1 MTWLL
6 RIILLCGVLPLV
18 LASEAAPSGNATEKE
33 HASIHLA
40 TIKFDYVKQP
50 LIIAVFIFAAG
61 IAKLAFHH
69 AEFISSRVPESC
81 LLIILGIIV
90 GAIMSQTMESANCT
104 QPQPEVGGNV
114 SELADVN
121 VEHREP
127 KQAISMTSSLFFL
140 CLLPPII
147 LESAYSL
154 HDRTFFENVGS
165 VIIFA
170 VIGTVLNCFL
180 IGPSLYAASSLG
192 GMGSLHLG
200 LMPCLVFSA
209 IIVAV
214 DPVAVLAIFQEVG
227 VNNVLYFL
235 VFGESLFNDAVTV
248 VLYNMMQEFNKME
261 TIPPIEVV
269 KGLVSFFIVSLGGL
283 FIGIFFGV
291 LTAIITKYTSTV
303 RVVEPLAVFVL
314 AYISYL
320 VAELFHFS
328 GIIGLIG
335 CGLTQAHYAFH
346 NISQKS
352 HTTITYFSK
361 MQSALSDCIIFLFLG
376 IGLFNC
382 EIMNLSHW
390 RWELILWT
398 LFLCLLYRF
407 LVVFCL
413 TWIINRS
420 NRMRKIKNV
429 EKFIMAYGGLRGAVA
444 FSLVDLLSHED
455 FKENKD
461 IFMTTCLALIFFT
474 VFVQGISIKP
484 LVRLLQIKL
493 QEEQDLKLV
502 EEINS
507 HVIDHVMAG
516 IEEILGEHGENYF
529 REIIEYY
536 NRKFFKVWLM
546 KEPVS
551 MDEQIMS
558 CFEEIAL
565 QQHFENL
572 QGSAMINSKY
582 GNLDFPWLHQEEN
595 NAAEDESDE
604 NSDSSDDLVLPAVT
618 VRQALAPDKLPTGY
632 WDEENDR
639 LKNFL
644 ESKKK
649 QPGMKR
655 KSIVPAFLRKP
666 EISQD
671 PTVQELKNIFTP
683 SYRDVQHRKLDKNL
697 KDDSS
702 TNLLRYL
709 QDKQFRNRRM
719 SRAVFKGSKS
729 NSPFGSSK
737 ALNKALHHRGVVE
750 NYKRRLSL
758 AVPERPKF
766 QRDRSPSDVTNLRG
780 ANLDNFIDGNSLLPD
795 PRLRTVPEDQP
806 DKHYIKNEIHRKSP
820 DRIHEENE
828 RPPRRFDK
836 GSPKGDKAH
845 KRPLLSQTKSMFTS
859 ISEEVHTEEEEEEE
873 EGENPPSK
881 VTERLNGGQGQSGSD
896 PDLLKRN
903 NSLEQTPSGI
913 RKASYNKAMS
923 DPTSETV
930 ELKSYKKKEQ

>member
-1 MTWLL
+1 MT
-6 RIILLCGVLPLV
+6 RIFWILLLCGLVSVVLSSSNV
-18 LASEAAPSGNATEKE
+18 LSSNDTSTENETKKE
-33 HASIHLA
+33 ENHASIHLA

-50 LIIAVFIFAAG
+50 LIISVFIFAAG

-90 GAIMSQTMESANCT
+90 GAIMSQTTDSSACKTFNESAFYH
-104 QPQPEVGGNV
+104 
-114 SELADVN
+114 
-121 VEHREP
+121 VEQRP
-127 KQAISMTSSLFFL
+127 AISMTSSLFFL

-180 IGPSLYAASSLG
+180 IGPTLFAASALG
-192 GMGSLHLG
+192 AMGSLELE
-200 LMPCLVFSA
+200 LKPCLVFSA

-261 TIPPIEVV
+261 HVPLIEVV

-291 LTAIITKYTSTV
+291 LTAIITKYTGTV

-328 GIIGLIG
+328 GIISLIG
-335 CGLTQAHYAFH
+335 CGLMQAHYAFH

-352 HTTITYFSK
+352 RTTITYFSK
-361 MQSALSDCIIFLFLG
+361 MQSSLSDCMIFLFLG

-382 EIMNLSHW
+382 EILNPNHW
-390 RWELILWT
+390 SWQLILWT
-398 LFLCLLYRF
+398 LLLCLLYRF
-407 LVVFCL
+407 IVVFGL
-413 TWIINRS
+413 TCIINRS
-420 NRMRKIKNV
+420 NRMRKILNV

-444 FSLVDLLSHED
+444 FSLVDLLEHGD
-455 FKENKD
+455 FQKNTKD
-461 IFMTTCLALIFFT
+461 MFMTTCLALIFFT

-484 LVRLLQIKL
+484 LVRFLQINL
-493 QEEQDLKLV
+493 QEEKDLKLS

-529 REIIEYY
+529 REILEYY
-536 NRKFFKVWLM
+536 NRKYFKNWLM
-546 KEPVS
+546 KDPTS
-551 MDEQIMS
+551 IDEQIMS

-582 GNLDFPWLHQEEN
+582 GNVDFPWLHQEEN
-595 NAAEDESDE
+595 GFQEEVSDDEVS
-604 NSDSSDDLVLPAVT
+604 NNSDDLVLPAVT
-618 VRQALAPDKLPTGY
+618 IDQPLMPKQLPSGY
-632 WDEENDR
+632 WDEENER
-639 LKNFL
+639 LRQFL
-644 ESKKK
+644 DSKLK
-649 QPGMKR
+649 QSGAKR
-655 KSIVPAFLRKP
+655 KSIVPAFLRTKQ
-666 EISQD
+666 EISQQ
-671 PTVQELKNIFTP
+671 PTAQELKNVFVP
-683 SYRDVQHRKLDKNL
+683 SYREVRHRKLDKNL
-697 KDDSS
+697 KDESS
-702 TNLLRYL
+702 TDLLRYL
-709 QDKQFRNRRM
+709 RDKQSRNRRM
-719 SRAVFKGSKS
+719 SRAVFKDSKTNTPLGS
-729 NSPFGSSK
+729 
-737 ALNKALHHRGVVE
+737 NKALHHRGVVE

-758 AVPERPKF
+758 AVPERPRF
-766 QRDRSPSDVTNLRG
+766 QRGRSPSDVTNLRG
-780 ANLDNFIDGNSLLPD
+780 ANLESFMDGNALVPNPILKPMEEVNQKHRVENETSPKNSD
-795 PRLRTVPEDQP
+795 RRQGAKEKRKRLR
-806 DKHYIKNEIHRKSP
+806 KSKSES
-820 DRIHEENE
+820 D
-828 RPPRRFDK
+828 
-836 GSPKGDKAH
+836 SPQ
-845 KRPLLSQTKSMFTS
+845 KRPFLDKTKSIFSS
-859 ISEEVHTEEEEEEE
+859 ISEEDTDKEESKEKQAQSLNSSQGHTES
-873 EGENPPSK
+873 N
-881 VTERLNGGQGQSGSD
+881 
-896 PDLLKRN
+896 PDLSTRDSTGEPN
-903 NSLEQTPSGI
+903 AN
-913 RKASYNKAMS
+913 RKPSYNKAMS

-930 ELKSYKKKEQ
+930 ELKSYKKKED

>member
-1 MTWLL
+1 MTCFL
-6 RIILLCGVLPLV
+6 RIILLCGVLSLV
-18 LASEAAPSGNATEKE
+18 LASEAPSTGNKTEKE

-90 GAIMSQTMESANCT
+90 GAIMSQTESANCK
-104 QPQPEVGGNV
+104 QPELEGNA
-114 SELADVN
+114 SELAGVS

-127 KQAISMTSSLFFL
+127 RQAISMTSSLFFL

-180 IGPSLYAASSLG
+180 IGPTLYAASSLG

-200 LMPCLVFSA
+200 LKPCLVFSA

-261 TIPPIEVV
+261 TVPPIEVV

-352 HTTITYFSK
+352 LTTITYFSK

-420 NRMRKIKNV
+420 NRMRKIQNV

-444 FSLVDLLSHED
+444 FSLVDLLSHEE
-455 FKENKD
+455 FKQNKD

-502 EEINS
+502 EEINT

-582 GNLDFPWLHQEEN
+582 GNLDFPWLHQEESN
-595 NAAEDESDE
+595 DAEEESE
-604 NSDSSDDLVLPAVT
+604 GEISDGSDDLVLPAVT
-618 VRQALAPDKLPTGY
+618 VRQPLAPDKLPTGY

-644 ESKKK
+644 ESKRK

-671 PTVQELKNIFTP
+671 PTAQELKNIFTP

-729 NSPFGSSK
+729 NSPFGS
-737 ALNKALHHRGVVE
+737 NKALHHRGVVE

-766 QRDRSPSDVTNLRG
+766 VRGRSPSDVTNLRG
-780 ANLDNFIDGNSLLPD
+780 VNLDNFIDGNSLLPD
-795 PRLRTVPEDQP
+795 PRLRPIKLEDNP
-806 DKHYIKNEIHRKSP
+806 DKHYIKNETHRKSP
-820 DRIHEENE
+820 DHIHEENE
-828 RPPRRFDK
+828 KPLKRYDK
-836 GSPKGDKAH
+836 GSPKGEKAH
-845 KRPLLSQTKSMFTS
+845 KRPLLSQTKSIFTS
-859 ISEEVHTEEEEEEE
+859 ISEEDHTEEEE
-873 EGENPPSK
+873 EGENVQSK
-881 VTERLNGGQGQSGSD
+881 VTERLNGGQGHSGSD
-896 PDLLKRN
+896 PDLLQRHD
-903 NSLEQTPSGI
+903 SSGQHTSGI
-913 RKASYNKAMS
+913 RKSSYNKAMS

-930 ELKSYKKKEQ
+930 ELKSYKKKDQ

>member
-1 MTWLL
+1 MT
-6 RIILLCGVLPLV
+6 RIFWILLLCGLVSVVLSSSNV
-18 LASEAAPSGNATEKE
+18 LSSNDTSTENETKKE
-33 HASIHLA
+33 ENHASIHLA

-90 GAIMSQTMESANCT
+90 GAIMSQTTDSSACKTFNESAFYH
-104 QPQPEVGGNV
+104 
-114 SELADVN
+114 
-121 VEHREP
+121 VEQRP
-127 KQAISMTSSLFFL
+127 AISMTSSLFFL

-180 IGPSLYAASSLG
+180 IGPTLFAASALG
-192 GMGSLHLG
+192 AMGSLELE
-200 LMPCLVFSA
+200 LKPCLVFSA

-261 TIPPIEVV
+261 HVPLIEVV

-291 LTAIITKYTSTV
+291 LTAIITKYTGTV

-328 GIIGLIG
+328 GIISLIG

-352 HTTITYFSK
+352 RTTITYFSK
-361 MQSALSDCIIFLFLG
+361 MQSSLSDCMIFLFLG

-382 EIMNLSHW
+382 EILNPNHW
-390 RWELILWT
+390 SWQLILWT
-398 LFLCLLYRF
+398 LLLCLLYRF
-407 LVVFCL
+407 IVVFGL
-413 TWIINRS
+413 TSIINRS
-420 NRMRKIKNV
+420 NRMRKILNV

-444 FSLVDLLSHED
+444 FSLVDLLEHGD
-455 FKENKD
+455 FQKNTKD
-461 IFMTTCLALIFFT
+461 MFMTTCLALIFFT

-484 LVRLLQIKL
+484 LVRFLQINL
-493 QEEQDLKLV
+493 QEEKDLKLS

-529 REIIEYY
+529 REILEYY
-536 NRKFFKVWLM
+536 NRKYFKNWLM
-546 KEPVS
+546 KDPTS
-551 MDEQIMS
+551 IDEQIMS

-582 GNLDFPWLHQEEN
+582 GNVDFPWLHQEEN
-595 NAAEDESDE
+595 GVQEEVSDDEVS
-604 NSDSSDDLVLPAVT
+604 NNSDDLVLPAVT
-618 VRQALAPDKLPTGY
+618 IDQPLMPKQLPSGY
-632 WDEENDR
+632 WDEENER
-639 LKNFL
+639 LRQFL
-644 ESKKK
+644 DSKLK
-649 QPGMKR
+649 QSGAKR
-655 KSIVPAFLRKP
+655 KSIVPAFLRTKQ
-666 EISQD
+666 EISQQ
-671 PTVQELKNIFTP
+671 PTAQELKNVFVP
-683 SYRDVQHRKLDKNL
+683 SYREVRHRKLDKNL
-697 KDDSS
+697 KDESS
-702 TNLLRYL
+702 TDLLRYL
-709 QDKQFRNRRM
+709 RDKQSRNRRM
-719 SRAVFKGSKS
+719 SRAVFKDSKTNTPLGS
-729 NSPFGSSK
+729 
-737 ALNKALHHRGVVE
+737 NKALHHRGVVE

-758 AVPERPKF
+758 AVPERPRF
-766 QRDRSPSDVTNLRG
+766 QRGRSPSDVTNLRG
-780 ANLDNFIDGNSLLPD
+780 ANLESFMDGNAL
-795 PRLRTVPEDQP
+795 VPNPILKPMEEVNQ
-806 DKHYIKNEIHRKSP
+806 KHRV
-820 DRIHEENE
+820 ENE
-828 RPPRRFDK
+828 T
-836 GSPKGDKAH
+836 SPKNSDRRQGAKEKRKRLKKSKSESDSPQ
-845 KRPLLSQTKSMFTS
+845 KRPFLDKTKSIFSS
-859 ISEEVHTEEEEEEE
+859 ISEEDTDKEESKEKQAQSLNSSQGHTES
-873 EGENPPSK
+873 NPNLSTRDSTGVP
-881 VTERLNGGQGQSGSD
+881 NA
-896 PDLLKRN
+896 N
-903 NSLEQTPSGI
+903 
-913 RKASYNKAMS
+913 RKSSYNKAMS

-930 ELKSYKKKEQ
+930 ELKSYKKKED

>member
-1 MTWLL
+1 MTRIFWLL
-6 RIILLCGVLPLV
+6 LLCGLVSVVLSSSNV
-18 LASEAAPSGNATEKE
+18 LSSNDTSTENETKKE
-33 HASIHLA
+33 EEHHASIHLA

-90 GAIMSQTMESANCT
+90 GAIMSQTTESSACKTFNESA
-104 QPQPEVGGNV
+104 VYH
-114 SELADVN
+114 
-121 VEHREP
+121 VEQRP
-127 KQAISMTSSLFFL
+127 AISMTSSLFFL

-180 IGPSLYAASSLG
+180 IGPTLFAASTLG
-192 GMGSLHLG
+192 AMGSLELE
-200 LMPCLVFSA
+200 LKPCLVFSA

-261 TIPPIEVV
+261 HVPLIEVV

-291 LTAIITKYTSTV
+291 LTAIITKYTGTV

-328 GIIGLIG
+328 GIISLIG
-335 CGLTQAHYAFH
+335 CGLMQAHYAFH

-352 HTTITYFSK
+352 RTTITYFSK
-361 MQSALSDCIIFLFLG
+361 MQSSLSDCMIFLFLG

-382 EIMNLSHW
+382 EIMNPNHW
-390 RWELILWT
+390 SWQLILWT
-398 LFLCLLYRF
+398 LLLCLLYRF
-407 LVVFCL
+407 IVVFGL
-413 TWIINRS
+413 TCIINRS
-420 NRMRKIKNV
+420 NRMRKILNV

-444 FSLVDLLSHED
+444 FSLVDLLEHGD
-455 FKENKD
+455 FQKNTKD
-461 IFMTTCLALIFFT
+461 MFMTTCLALIFFT

-484 LVRLLQIKL
+484 LVRFLQINL
-493 QEEQDLKLV
+493 QEEKDLKLS
-502 EEINS
+502 EEINT

-516 IEEILGEHGENYF
+516 IEEILGEHGENYL
-529 REIIEYY
+529 REILEYY
-536 NRKFFKVWLM
+536 NRKYFKNWLM
-546 KEPVS
+546 KDPTS
-551 MDEQIMS
+551 IDEQIMS

-595 NAAEDESDE
+595 GVQEEVSDDEVS
-604 NSDSSDDLVLPAVT
+604 NKSDDLVLPAVT
-618 VRQALAPDKLPTGY
+618 IDQPLMPKQLPSGY
-632 WDEENDR
+632 WEEENDR
-639 LKNFL
+639 LKQFL
-644 ESKKK
+644 DSKLKHS
-649 QPGMKR
+649 GAKR
-655 KSIVPAFLRKP
+655 KSIVPAFLRTKQ
-666 EISQD
+666 EISQE
-671 PTVQELKNIFTP
+671 PTAQELKNVFVP
-683 SYRDVQHRKLDKNL
+683 SYREVRHRKLDKNL
-697 KDDSS
+697 KDESS
-702 TNLLRYL
+702 TDLLRYL
-709 QDKQFRNRRM
+709 RDKQSRNRRM
-719 SRAVFKGSKS
+719 SRAVFKDSKTNTPLGS
-729 NSPFGSSK
+729 
-737 ALNKALHHRGVVE
+737 NKALHHRGVVE

-758 AVPERPKF
+758 AVPERPRF
-766 QRDRSPSDVTNLRG
+766 QRGRSPSDVTNLRG
-780 ANLDNFIDGNSLLPD
+780 ANLESFMDGNAL
-795 PRLRTVPEDQP
+795 VPNPILKPIEGGNQ
-806 DKHYIKNEIHRKSP
+806 KHRV
-820 DRIHEENE
+820 ENE
-828 RPPRRFDK
+828 T
-836 GSPKGDKAH
+836 SPKNSDRRQGAKEKRKRLQKSKSESDSPQNRPFLDK
-845 KRPLLSQTKSMFTS
+845 SKSIFSS
-859 ISEEVHTEEEEEEE
+859 ISEEDDDPEESKEKQAERPNSSQGHTES
-873 EGENPPSK
+873 N
-881 VTERLNGGQGQSGSD
+881 
-896 PDLLKRN
+896 PDLSTRDG
-903 NSLEQTPSGI
+903 SGVPNAN

-930 ELKSYKKKEQ
+930 ELKSYKKKED